1 MHAALVGAT
10 NMVDVENVKSS
21 ILSCRKPIDIVAESS
36 VQMFRTATRFK
47 HFKLMTYT
55 VLNSWTQGILA
66 SFHFRFHIVTS
77 PRCQHR
83 MCRAKQQQSLVS
95 HWLMFK
101 IVATGIPNEMRM
113 RMKTAME
120 MEMESILRE
129 KDIWLVSLSRLIQW
143 CTLHTNENRMTWKI
157 HRNVKWCWLLANK
170 RIKYLSHCT

>member
-1 MHAALVGAT
+1 
-10 NMVDVENVKSS
+10 MVDVENVKSS

-77 PRCQHR
+77 PRRRHR
-83 MCRAKQQQSLVS
+83 MCRAKQQQLLVS

-101 IVATGIPNEMRM
+101 LLPPAYQMKWEWKWQWKWKVSYGI
-113 RMKTAME
+113 
-120 MEMESILRE
+120 
-129 KDIWLVSLSRLIQW
+129 KDICLVSLSRLIQW

-157 HRNVKWCWLLANK
+157 HRNVKWCWLLADK